1 MKRLDIKKY
10 DTHVLVCQ
18 GDKCGKHSGKEIY
31 KELRHHYKHSDLPV
45 RVSRADCFG
54 ECKQACV
61 VVVDGQDSSWFG
73 EVKAKHKHIDAIKE
87 KVEETL
93 RQADSSQ
100 MQLQQTSF
108 TPSQSTEKN

>member
-1 MKRLDIKKY
+1 MKQLDIKKY

-18 GDKCGKHSGKEIY
+18 GDKCGKHDGKEIY
-31 KELRHHYKHSDLPV
+31 KELRHHFKRSDLPV

-73 EVKAKHKHIDAIKE
+73 EVKAKHKHVDAIKE
-87 KVEETL
+87 EIMKTL
-93 RQADSSQ
+93 RVEVVEPRKAH
-100 MQLQQTSF
+100 
-108 TPSQSTEKN
+108 PQSRQI

>member
-1 MKRLDIKKY
+1 MKQLDIKKY

-18 GDKCGKHSGKEIY
+18 GDKCSKHDGKEIY
-31 KELRHHYKHSDLPV
+31 KALRHYFKGSDLPV

-73 EVKAKHKHIDAIKE
+73 EVKAKHKHIDTIKE

-93 RQADSSQ
+93 PQADSSQ
-100 MQLQQTSF
+100 LPLQQSSF
-108 TPSQSTEKN
+108 TSSQSTEKN